1 MTVVHAGDSLPV
13 HHLYVHVPFC
23 ARRCAYCDFSIAVRR
38 EVPWRA
44 FADAVVAEGRMRDV
58 SLTEPLHTVYLGG
71 GTPSQLSPDGVAALL
86 DGLRTLAPWATSA
99 EVTLEANPEDVT
111 PAAVTAWMAAGVTRL
126 SLGVQSFQDPVL
138 RWMHRVHDAETAPRA
153 VRSAQD
159 AGLTSISLDLIFA
172 VPDAVPRDW
181 GYDLEAA
188 LACEPEHLSLY
199 GLTIEP
205 QTPLARWT
213 DRGAVREAPEERYA
227 REFLLAHDRMTAAG
241 FRHYEVSNF
250 ARPGRESRH
259 NRSYW
264 RGVPYLGLGP
274 SAHGF
279 DGAIR
284 RWNVA
289 PYAAWQ
295 RAVVAG
301 IDPVEGREALTGA
314 NRLAEAVYLGLR
326 TSAGLDLSVE
336 EIARVQ
342 PWVEAGWG
350 TLIRDGAH
358 TRFTCTADGWLRLD
372 ALAADLTAFRDD
384 S

>member
-1 MTVVHAGDSLPV
+1 MTAVHAGDSMPV

-44 FADAVVAEGRMRDV
+44 FADAVVAEGRVRGV

-71 GTPSQLSPDGVAALL
+71 GTPSQLGADGVAALL
-86 DGLRTLAPWATSA
+86 DGLRLLAPWVDGA

-111 PAAVTAWMAAGVTRL
+111 PAAVTCWMAAGVTRL

-138 RWMHRVHDAETAPRA
+138 RWMHRVHDAGTAQRA
-153 VRSAQD
+153 LHAAREG
-159 AGLTSISLDLIFA
+159 GLTAISLDLIFA

-181 GYDLEAA
+181 AHDLETA

-213 DRGAVREAPEERYA
+213 ARGAVQEAPEERYA
-227 REFLLAHDRMTAAG
+227 REFQLAHDRMTAAG
-241 FRHYEVSNF
+241 FAHYEVSNF
-250 ARPGRESRH
+250 ARPGKASRH

-279 DGAIR
+279 DGVVR
-284 RWNVA
+284 RWNLA

-301 IDPVEGREALTGA
+301 TDPVDGTEVLTEA
-314 NRLAEAVYLGLR
+314 NRRAEAVYLGLR
-326 TSAGLDLSVE
+326 TSAGLALTADEVPH
-336 EIARVQ
+336 VQ

-350 TLIRDGAH
+350 TVIGDGAH
-358 TRFTCTADGWLRLD
+358 TRFSCTADGWLRLD